1 LTENSPIRT
10 QRNDT
15 QKLILVDL
23 VDDDEDPGP
32 QTSDLQLTM
41 RDLKKRKIITHPIV
55 IVIDHHFIDFTLA
68 GLVLICLNIFNVIT
82 DYFPFID

>member
-1 LTENSPIRT
+1 MTENSPIRT

-23 VDDDEDPGP
+23 VDDEDPGP

-55 IVIDHHFIDFTLA
+55 IVIDHHFILHYTGLA
-68 GLVLICLNIFNVIT
+68 IEFIHFQIFLM
-82 DYFPFID
+82 